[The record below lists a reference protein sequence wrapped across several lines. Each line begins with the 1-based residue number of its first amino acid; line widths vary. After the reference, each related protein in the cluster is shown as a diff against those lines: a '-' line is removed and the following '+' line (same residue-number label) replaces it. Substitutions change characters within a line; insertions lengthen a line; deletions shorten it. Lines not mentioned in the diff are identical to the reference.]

1 MKQQRVAAKR
11 RNIHQLG
18 NLLLALVLALAVGVI
33 SAAAPSRAVAS
44 QAKVAIVGATGARLL
59 ATPHGDLLSALPA
72 GELLDA
78 MARTEEGDWLFVQ
91 TPADLDG
98 WVAATELVIFGAA
111 SLPVRVIEP
120 VGRSASSS
128 APAAATPISQPDET
142 EPISDPLEVAT
153 DGDVTERAG
162 APEAR
167 TATVDTSLL
176 TAEEQTPGMAIAQM
190 IAPATTEI
198 TAEILAKGLNVR
210 SGPGME
216 YGILTQVRE
225 GERHVV
231 QARNEAGG
239 WLQIE
244 LADGRTGW
252 VGASYVQLSAAL
264 AGLPVAAAPAAG
276 ATQVTP
282 PPEAAPVAAQPAAP
296 RTDPTGLTGTLV
308 FSSGNGGLF
317 YRYDLA
323 TGELHPLTHGIDPAI
338 SPDGSQVA
346 FTRVGGES
354 GVYLINIDGS
364 GERKI
369 FGERELLS
377 SAKWSPDGRWII
389 FSRLDGTYSCFD
401 LGRNGICVAAS
412 ELVPSPP
419 AGLTDEQ
426 LEQFNARRPSILSR
440 FDRQDRPNWAL
451 ARINTDGGD
460 YRDIAALDSALAPDW
475 NEAGIVYQSK
485 AGIERTADEP
495 AATTRSVI
503 AGHNFYDPDWQPSGG
518 RIVYQQK
525 RSSHWQIFAVNPD
538 GSGDAALTRPA
549 TTLVDQLPSSV
560 APAWSPDGRHIV
572 FLSNRE
578 ENGEAGQWRLWVMD
592 ADGGNQRPLPVDV
605 AIDYGFVQEQMVSWG
620 G

>member
-1 MKQQRVAAKR
+1 MGSGWRRVP
-11 RNIHQLG
+11 QLFKAIAVCG
-18 NLLLALVLALAVGVI
+18 LACAVALAGGVAPALK
-33 SAAAPSRAVAS
+33 AAALQPR
-44 QAKVAIVGATGARLL
+44 VAIVGATGARL
-59 ATPHGDLLSALPA
+59 ATAPNGHVIGDLAA
-72 GELLDA
+72 GERVDA
-78 MARTEEGDWLFVQ
+78 TARTETGDWLFVQ
-91 TPADLDG
+91 TEHGVG
-98 WVAATELVIFGAA
+98 WVATAELIVFGAA
-111 SLPVRVIEP
+111 TLPVQGVEP
-120 VGRSASSS
+120 ADRAAGQETAEPTGGPEPP
-128 APAAATPISQPDET
+128 PAAADAPQPTTPPPSEGAISEAAPQVEA
-142 EPISDPLEVAT
+142 PI
-153 DGDVTERAG
+153 
-162 APEAR
+162 
-167 TATVDTSLL
+167 
-176 TAEEQTPGMAIAQM
+176 TPAV
-190 IAPATTEI
+190 

-216 YGILTQVRE
+216 YGILTEVKAGGRYVA
-225 GERHVV
+225 H
-231 QARNEAGG
+231 ARNEAGG

-244 LADGRTGW
+244 LPDGRAGW
-252 VGASYVQLSAAL
+252 VGAGYVQLS
-264 AGLPVAAAPAAG
+264 VAATELSVASAPANR
-276 ATQVTP
+276 AT
-282 PPEAAPVAAQPAAP
+282 PAAP
-296 RTDPTGLTGTLV
+296 TPEPTPAAVRAGPTGLAGTIV

-323 TGELHPLTHGIDPAI
+323 TGELAPLTHGIDPAI
-338 SPDGSQVA
+338 SPDGKQVV

-354 GVYLINIDGS
+354 GIYLINIDGS

-377 SAKWSPDGRWII
+377 SPKWSPDGRWIV

-451 ARINTDGGD
+451 ARINADGGD
-460 YRDIAALDSALAPDW
+460 YRDVAALNSALAPDW
-475 NEAGIVYQSK
+475 SEAGIVYQSK
-485 AGIERTADEP
+485 AGIERTADAP
-495 AATTRSVI
+495 DATTHSVL
-503 AGHNFYDPDWQPSGG
+503 AGHNLYDPAWQPASGSNGG

-538 GSGDAALTRPA
+538 GSGNVALTRPA

-560 APAWSPDGRHIV
+560 APAWSPDGGHIV

-605 AIDYGFVQEQMVSWG
+605 PIDYGFVQEQMVSWG
-620 G
+620 R